1 MEKNLNR
8 RSLLRWGLGGMTAV
22 VASKALAAGETCSK
36 TAAQARG
43 PFYPGEAEIVPIND
57 LTRVAGS
64 QVQALGKL
72 ILLEG
77 TVRDQ
82 NCELVPDVN
91 VEIWQAC
98 ASGRYNHPN
107 DPNPAP
113 LDPNF
118 RYWGEDFT
126 DASGRYSFRSIIPG
140 AYPAGD
146 GWVRPPHI
154 HFRIAKRGYKEL
166 ITQMYF
172 KGESL
177 NDSDLI
183 LRAVPQAQRA
193 EVIVDFQNSEDN
205 PDLYVGSF
213 NITIEKILR
222 P

>member
-1 MEKNLNR
+1 MEKSLNR
-8 RSLLRWGLGGMTAV
+8 RNLLRWGLGGMTAV
-22 VASKALAAGETCSK
+22 VASKAMAVGETCTK
-36 TAAQARG
+36 TAAQTRG

-57 LTRVAGS
+57 LTRISGS
-64 QVQALGKL
+64 SVQALGKV

-77 TVRDQ
+77 IVRDQ

-98 ASGRYNHPN
+98 ASGRYNHAN

-126 DASGRYSFRSIIPG
+126 DSNGRYSFRTIVPG
-140 AYPAGD
+140 AYPAAAN
-146 GWVRPPHI
+146 WERPPHI

-166 ITQMYF
+166 VTQMYF
-172 KGESL
+172 KGEPL

-183 LRAVPQAQRA
+183 LQGTPEAQRA
-193 EVIVDFQNSEDN
+193 DIIVDFVNSENN
-205 PDLYVGSF
+205 PDLLVGHF
-213 NITIEKILR
+213 NITIEKISR